1 MISRRSLSKGMI
13 CVFLLPLMAVA
24 RGWPASAAV
33 ELGDAPRVVS
43 RLYGELPED
52 KRVSIEFDRDSEL
65 NQWIR
70 QRMVLEMEGR
80 GYEVVEG
87 AAQVLSFRSQLR
99 SDHDSGTRFSLQA
112 ESGISRRDTL
122 LLDYTVPLGE
132 RPGIGSSTYFSVTA
146 TLGYRGKRALWQG
159 TSSAKARHRRA
170 VELQPDVVTALTN
183 AIGKTVGGDTY

>member
-1 MISRRSLSKGMI
+1 MISRRGLSNGLT
-13 CVFLLPLMAVA
+13 CLLLLPLMAATRGRPA
-24 RGWPASAAV
+24 RAAV

-65 NQWIR
+65 NKWIR
-70 QRMVLEMEGR
+70 HRMALAMEGR

-87 AAQVLSFRSQLR
+87 ADQVLSFRSQIR

-112 ESGISRRDTL
+112 ESGISRRDSL

-132 RPGIGSSTYFSVTA
+132 RPGLGSSTYFSVTA
-146 TLGYRGKRALWQG
+146 SLGYRGKRALWQG

-170 VELQPDVVTALTN
+170 VELQPEVVTALMN
-183 AIGKTVGGDTY
+183 ALGKTVGGDSY